1 MRLNPISLSRVFLDV
16 LLTEAAP
23 YKYFSW
29 KRPYPF
35 ILLTSELQLVD
46 VSSNNNDVH
55 IVTGTLRVMTLSFF
69 ANL

>member
-1 MRLNPISLSRVFLDV
+1 MRLNPISPSRVFLDV

-46 VSSNNNDVH
+46 VSSNNNVH
-55 IVTGTLRVMTLSFF
+55 IVIGTLRVMTFSFY